1 MLHLGTEVE
10 ILTGSVAPRQQA
22 RRMTDVSLQHRTTL
36 AATPPFSFES
46 SLRAL
51 GAFAPCASEHQF
63 LAGRVRR
70 ALTLPPSV
78 SGADRAVVVEV
89 EQAPHPEPGV
99 TAAVFAAGR
108 LTRAERSAIEQAV
121 RHWFGLTDDMA
132 GFLSRAAS
140 DPPLAQLLDAA
151 PGLHQVRFASL
162 AEAAVYFTLTQ
173 RSTQWFATAR
183 KRRLAAEF
191 GQTIAVDGATF
202 TAFPSLA
209 TLRRLTEAD
218 LLPFAGTRHRA
229 ERLHS
234 VIGGVA
240 ALDEEWLRAAPYE
253 EARQALL
260 SVPGIGA
267 FTAHALLLRALGRP
281 DDAPLELAQ
290 FTLAARAV
298 YGDPPPSP
306 AEIRERY
313 RPWVGWW
320 AYLTRTAL
328 DWLPA
333 ESACA

>member
-1 MLHLGTEVE
+1 
-10 ILTGSVAPRQQA
+10 
-22 RRMTDVSLQHRTTL
+22 MTDVSLQHRTIL
-36 AATPPFSFES
+36 AATAPFSFDA

-51 GAFAPCASEHQF
+51 AAFAPCASEHQF
-63 LAGRVRR
+63 LGVRVRR
-70 ALTLPPSV
+70 ALTLPPATF
-78 SGADRAVVVEV
+78 GADRAVVVEV
-89 EQAPHPEPGV
+89 EQAPGTEPGV
-99 TAAVFAAGR
+99 SVEVFAAAR
-108 LTRAERSAIEQAV
+108 LTTAERIAVEQAV
-121 RHWFGLTDDMA
+121 RQWFSLSDDMT

-140 DPPLAQLLDAA
+140 DPPLARLLDVAR
-151 PGLHQVRFASL
+151 GLHPVRFASL
-162 AEAAVYFTLTQ
+162 AEATVYFTLTQ

-183 KRRLAAEF
+183 KRRLAAEL
-191 GQTIAVDGATF
+191 GGTVTVDAATF

-209 TLRRLTEAD
+209 TLRQLGEAD
-218 LLPFAGTRHRA
+218 LLPFAGNRHRA
-229 ERLHS
+229 ERLCS

-240 ALDEEWLRAAPYE
+240 ALDETWLRTAPYE

-260 SVPGIGA
+260 AVPGIGG

-298 YGDPPPSP
+298 YGDPPPTP

-313 RPWVGWW
+313 GPWVGWW

-333 ESACA
+333 ESASA